1 MNIGS
6 FLSIALHDEQE
17 LLPLPTEECY
27 SVLKNGILAF
37 AKVEEAHKHK
47 KYPKEA
53 IDEVIGCAHY
63 INF

>member
-6 FLSIALHDEQE
+6 FLSFALHDEQE
-17 LLPLPTEECY
+17 LLSLPTDECY

-37 AKVEEAHKHK
+37 AKVEEASKQK
-47 KYPKEA
+47 KYSKEA
-53 IDEVIGCAHY
+53 IEEVIGRAHY

>member
-17 LLPLPTEECY
+17 LLPLPTDECY

-37 AKVEEAHKHK
+37 AKVEEAYKQKKWWCKHNNNGNNTQR
-47 KYPKEA
+47 ET
-53 IDEVIGCAHY
+53 E
-63 INF
+63 